1 MKKVGVF
8 VALVFVVYG
17 LALSSLVADAQT
29 KSNWHWP
36 AGELSISGNL

>member
-8 VALVFVVYG
+8 VAFVFVLYG
-17 LALSSLVADAQT
+17 LALTSLVADVQT

-36 AGELSISGNL
+36 AGELSTSGNL